1 MKKEAELEKLKQR
14 ILELEMPRSV
24 IASNT
29 VPLSSQLAPLSLAG
43 VFFSSAMSCDFSFDA
58 SNVSSKKT
66 NIQPPFPAPTLP
78 CLENDSAPNPVNIPT
93 SPFLDLLG
101 LPSSSTPTPMRKSS
115 GNRAPALKS
124 ANNSNS
130 SPQFSFPS
138 TLFGYSF
145 EPRESSTASSSTN
158 ASSVFRF
165 PNDLPEDPISP
176 LTSIRSSIDHP
187 SVAPTFSTD
196 FIRSL
201 SQQALCFYSVRYLW
215 IMNFA

>member
-1 MKKEAELEKLKQR
+1 M
-14 ILELEMPRSV
+14 
-24 IASNT
+24 
-29 VPLSSQLAPLSLAG
+29 
-43 VFFSSAMSCDFSFDA
+43 SSASGL
-58 SNVSSKKT
+58 SKHG
-66 NIQPPFPAPTLP
+66 
-78 CLENDSAPNPVNIPT
+78 NDSEKPLPYVHYDIAPSACEGMI
-93 SPFLDLLG
+93 
-101 LPSSSTPTPMRKSS
+101 PMRKSS